1 MDDKDLMDAFS
12 GIPFRSVLLLEDI
25 DCAGADVEDR
35 DTKKSDTEKAQEQVP
50 PSATSDPMHNS
61 MFQLFL
67 SQQALGQQQIFG
79 EVQSFK
85 QTLLPLMQELGI
97 AESSLR
103 SNLAQFITKANPN
116 KKVSLSGLLNVIDGA
131 DAAEGR
137 LLIITTNCPEKLD
150 PALLRAGRCDE
161 KFKIDFATKVTS
173 ALTFK
178 RIFGVEKDPKHK
190 PATIDRFAKAFSAQF
205 PSRSKI
211 STAELAKYCG
221 QYRSRPEK
229 AVDHFPEW
237 LELGNDKFAYRL
249 ENATSD
255 KEAGFN
261 IPEEFDSA
269 LLQLTPE
276 DLAGS
281 DTKASTTISALVI
294 QTVASTSSWNPFR
307 WGRGANT
314 DDAFSV
320 SSDLPVPKGTTPEDT
335 SVLDGLRQ
343 SQDPAFAVTA
353 PQSHQSDRE
362 AKISAIYQSFGCVTR
377 GPKQDSHSDIDIN
390 LEDILDDLDVVWMIF

>member
-229 AVDHFPEW
+229 AVDHFPE
-237 LELGNDKFAYRL
+237 
-249 ENATSD
+249 
-255 KEAGFN
+255 
-261 IPEEFDSA
+261 
-269 LLQLTPE
+269 
-276 DLAGS
+276 
-281 DTKASTTISALVI
+281 
-294 QTVASTSSWNPFR
+294 
-307 WGRGANT
+307 
-314 DDAFSV
+314 
-320 SSDLPVPKGTTPEDT
+320 
-335 SVLDGLRQ
+335 
-343 SQDPAFAVTA
+343 
-353 PQSHQSDRE
+353 
-362 AKISAIYQSFGCVTR
+362 
-377 GPKQDSHSDIDIN
+377 
-390 LEDILDDLDVVWMIF
+390 